1 MIETFSMVA
10 SMTNDRPLGASDAA
24 AWLGDPGD
32 LGGGLGRPLGEE
44 LVELLDGDAGGL
56 AEHADG
62 GAGSLGLV
70 FGAHEPD
77 DLPVP
82 RREFVD
88 ALGLGDLWRHVLG
101 PLAGFGEESFV
112 VDGNVLAGVGSGG
125 HVSTSWVRSLM
136 AAGGGPGGIRHARA
150 GLAAGGH
157 GLADSGDVAAGK
169 QAVPVELLEGELA
182 EVVHAGLPQQGQ
194 AEAARVVAGER
205 FGVVVEVDQQGPA
218 EAGLD
223 EAVGVA
229 VEGGG
234 QRLATQE
241 LVDVGGQHVAFEMGN
256 GSCFGG
262 RDVGGVAEG
271 EHVGLYRGLERA
283 GGHRNEAEL
292 VAESGGALDVTG
304 AAVQRDDDG
313 QVEGRVPLGV
323 GDQAAS
329 PAAVAGGATCLD
341 GAGVELG
348 YQLDAL
354 VGQQAAQFPV
364 GHGLGEGA
372 VQGSDIRQFNAVA
385 DAPPAEVV
393 VGEEAELQR
402 RDRALDRHVDDVH
415 HEPAPVP
422 SSRCTGS
429 AATSTRSI
437 PAWRKAMPGR
447 SCRCRGRAI
456 RPMVVSPN
464 GTNSRPGWYTC

>member
-1 MIETFSMVA
+1 MNSGIGGMLSFPILRSMWCVITPGTPGSPPASVARCRPGLPTVAILMCSWRLRLMASRPKKVKNRLASMPSALGPLAMISAGEIPSREPFHTMIETFSMVA

-112 VDGNVLAGVGSGG
+112 ADADTLAGVRSGG
-125 HVSTSWVRSLM
+125 HVSTSWVRSSVT
-136 AAGGGPGGIRHARA
+136 AGGGRGGIRHARA
-150 GLAAGGH
+150 GRAAGGH
-157 GLADSGDVAAGK
+157 GRADSGDVAAGK

-194 AEAARVVAGER
+194 AEAGRVVAGER

-283 GGHRNEAEL
+283 GVHRNEAEL
-292 VAESGGALDVTG
+292 VAESG
-304 AAVQRDDDG
+304 
-313 QVEGRVPLGV
+313 
-323 GDQAAS
+323 
-329 PAAVAGGATCLD
+329 
-341 GAGVELG
+341 
-348 YQLDAL
+348 
-354 VGQQAAQFPV
+354 
-364 GHGLGEGA
+364 
-372 VQGSDIRQFNAVA
+372 
-385 DAPPAEVV
+385 
-393 VGEEAELQR
+393 
-402 RDRALDRHVDDVH
+402 
-415 HEPAPVP
+415 
-422 SSRCTGS
+422 
-429 AATSTRSI
+429 
-437 PAWRKAMPGR
+437 
-447 SCRCRGRAI
+447 
-456 RPMVVSPN
+456 
-464 GTNSRPGWYTC
+464 